1 VKLTLPWLSDD
12 YVSAWARTVQAGAG
26 RDRGALIVPEVGD
39 EVLVVF
45 EQGDLRR
52 PYVLGGLHNGI
63 DLPDSKGIAV
73 IDSGSGAVNR
83 RSTVS
88 RRGHRI
94 DLLDQAGQADGI
106 TLASGDGKLSLTIDA
121 TSTTVTVHA
130 DGTVK
135 IEGSQ
140 GIVIDSAG
148 AKLELKGGEI
158 SINATSNLQLKGAN
172 TTLEGSAQTQVKG
185 GALCSVS
192 AALVKIN

>member
-1 VKLTLPWLSDD
+1 
-12 YVSAWARTVQAGAG
+12 
-26 RDRGALIVPEVGD
+26 
-39 EVLVVF
+39 
-45 EQGDLRR
+45 
-52 PYVLGGLHNGI
+52 LHNGI
-63 DLPDSKGIAV
+63 DRPDSKGIAV

-148 AKLELKGGEI
+148 AKLELKGGEV
-158 SINATSNLQLKGAN
+158 SINATSNLHLKGAN